1 MRSPDEHRPLARPT
15 PRPDDRDGLPVDAD
29 ALAETIRERILQAGL
44 WLCLIVTALGMAALG
59 AQLGLDAASRG
70 TIAAAATGVALLLV
84 VLTMA
89 WLARSVAR
97 SAEAAL
103 RVADAVVAGSTA
115 EPAGRTGLCEF
126 DALLGRLGAM
136 RAAQDALAGQLSA
149 ALASPETRI
158 GAALAAGLDGG
169 AVAVRLTEADGRVV
183 LEHRPDGWPP
193 AFGPKRHA
201 DRKPGPESGAEAGE
215 EVLPD
220 GRRLR
225 VERGRLPGGGA
236 LTLLFDVSAA
246 RAREDRLSERL
257 SRLGAA
263 LDTMSQGFLLY
274 DSAHRLLVANRRY
287 HEIFRL
293 AAGSVVV
300 GMEAT
305 EVLRRNIEV
314 GSHPSLS
321 ADEALA
327 EIGGLIWSGSAAQ
340 IQRLAD
346 GRHVSVEMRPLS
358 CGGFAAFYEDVTE
371 RWQAEARIAH
381 MARHDALTDLPNRL
395 LLRERIEG
403 AITLARRDTGFAV
416 LCLDLDNF
424 KQVNDTLGHAVGD
437 ELLRAVAHRLRA
449 CLREVDTV
457 ARLGGDE
464 FAVIQAGV
472 ESPADAGTL
481 ARRIRDVVSAPYALT
496 HHSITVGVSI
506 GIALAPS
513 DGLEP
518 DRLMQCADVALY
530 RAKADGRGVHRFFES
545 EMDARL
551 QARRALELDLRAA
564 VEMEAFDLHYQPIYD
579 LAAERICG
587 FEALLRWTHPTRGPV
602 SPAEFVPLAE
612 EIGLIVPLGEW
623 VLARACREAASW
635 PDDLKIAVN
644 VSAAQFTSAGLI
656 ATVRGALAESGLPA
670 RRLELEITESVLL
683 VNGNATV
690 AILHGLRGLGARIAM
705 DDFGTGY
712 SSLSYL
718 RSFPFDKMKIDRC
731 FTRDL
736 TVEEGSGFIV
746 RAVISLASSLGMST
760 TAEGVETPEQL
771 ARLRDEGCDE
781 VQGYL
786 FSPPVPAAALPDL
799 LETWNGSGRRAA

>member
-1 MRSPDEHRPLARPT
+1 MRSTEEQRSPASPPLP
-15 PRPDDRDGLPVDAD
+15 PRDRDGAPLDAD
-29 ALAETIRERILQAGL
+29 APPETIRARVLQAGL
-44 WLCLIVTALGMAALG
+44 WLCLIVAALG
-59 AQLGLDAASRG
+59 VTVLGAPLG
-70 TIAAAATGVALLLV
+70 TDPVAGGAIAAVAVAVALLLV
-84 VLTMA
+84 VLTVA
-89 WLARSVAR
+89 WLARSIACG
-97 SAEAAL
+97 AEAAL
-103 RVADAVVAGSTA
+103 RLADAGAAGSPSDT
-115 EPAGRTGLCEF
+115 AGRTGLREF
-126 DALLGRLGAM
+126 DALLGRLDAM
-136 RAAQDALAGQLSA
+136 RAAHDDLAARLSS
-149 ALASPETRI
+149 ALASPEIRI

-169 AVAVRLTEADGRVV
+169 TVAVRLTGPDGRVV
-183 LEHRPDGWPP
+183 LATP
-193 AFGPKRHA
+193 AV
-201 DRKPGPESGAEAGE
+201 PGPGPADEGGE
-215 EVLPD
+215 GSEETLPD

-225 VERGRLPGGGA
+225 AERGTLPGGSA
-236 LTLLFDVSAA
+236 LTLLFDVTAA
-246 RAREDRLSERL
+246 RARQDRLGERL
-257 SRLGAA
+257 ARLEAA
-263 LDTMSQGFLLY
+263 LDAMSQGFLLY
-274 DSAHRLLVANRRY
+274 DSAHRLRAANRRY

-293 AAGSVVV
+293 PPGSVAV
-300 GMEAT
+300 GMEAA
-305 EVLRRNIEV
+305 EVLRRNVEA
-314 GSHPSLS
+314 GSHPGLS

-327 EIGGLIWSGSAAQ
+327 EVDGLVGPASAAQ
-340 IQRLAD
+340 IQRLPD
-346 GRHVSVEMRPLS
+346 GRHVAIEMHPLP

-472 ESPADAGTL
+472 EKPEDAGTL

-496 HHSITVGVSI
+496 HHSVTVGVSI
-506 GIALAPS
+506 GIALAPA
-513 DGLEP
+513 DGLEAE
-518 DRLMQCADVALY
+518 RLMQRADVALY
-530 RAKADGRGVHRFFES
+530 RAKADGRGVYRFFES

-564 VEMEAFDLHYQPIYD
+564 VEAQAFELHYQPIYD

-587 FEALLRWTHPTRGPV
+587 FEALLRWTHPVRGRV

-623 VLARACREAASW
+623 VLARACREAAAW
-635 PDDLKIAVN
+635 PDDLKVAVN

-656 ATVRGALAESGLPA
+656 ATVRNALAETGLPA
-670 RRLELEITESVLL
+670 HRLELEITESVLL

-690 AILHGLRGLGARIAM
+690 AILHGLRGLGTRIAM

-718 RSFPFDKMKIDRC
+718 RSFPFDKMKIDQC

-736 TVEEGSGFIV
+736 TVEQGSGFIV
-746 RAVISLASSLGMST
+746 RAVISLASSLGMTT

-771 ARLRDEGCDE
+771 ARLREEGCDE

-786 FSPPVPAAALPDL
+786 FSPPVPAAELPALL
-799 LETWNGSGRRAA
+799 AAWNGGGRRAA

>member
-1 MRSPDEHRPLARPT
+1 MRSLDEHRPDASPTLRPHE
-15 PRPDDRDGLPVDAD
+15 RDGAPLDAD
-29 ALAETIRERILQAGL
+29 APPDTIRARVLQAGL
-44 WLCLIVTALGMAALG
+44 WLCLILLALGVTLHGARLG
-59 AQLGLDAASRG
+59 
-70 TIAAAATGVALLLV
+70 TAAATEGGIAAGAVGIALLLV

-89 WLARSVAR
+89 RLARSLAR
-97 SAEAAL
+97 SAAAAL
-103 RVADAVVAGSTA
+103 RLADAVAAGSAA
-115 EPAGRTGLCEF
+115 ETAGRTGLCEF
-126 DALLGRLGAM
+126 DALLARLAAM
-136 RAAQDALAGQLSA
+136 RAARDALAGQLSA

-169 AVAVRLTEADGRVV
+169 AVAVRLTGADGRVV
-183 LEHRPDGWPP
+183 LATPP
-193 AFGPKRHA
+193 AAPGSGPVGE
-201 DRKPGPESGAEAGE
+201 GPEDI
-215 EVLPD
+215 LPD

-225 VERGRLPGGGA
+225 AERGTLPGGGA
-236 LTLLFDVSAA
+236 LTLLVDVTAA
-246 RAREDRLSERL
+246 RAREDGLRERL
-257 SRLGAA
+257 SRLGTA
-263 LDTMSQGFLLY
+263 LDVMSQGFLLY
-274 DSAHRLLVANRRY
+274 DSAHRLLAANRRY

-300 GMEAT
+300 GMEAA
-305 EVLRRNIEV
+305 EVLRRNIEA
-314 GSHPSLS
+314 GSHPGLS

-327 EIGGLIWSGSAAQ
+327 EIDGLIWSASAAQ
-340 IQRLAD
+340 IQRLPD
-346 GRHVSVEMRPLS
+346 GRHVAVEIHPLP

-371 RWQAEARIAH
+371 RWQAETRIAH

-472 ESPADAGTL
+472 EGPADAGTL

-496 HHSITVGVSI
+496 HHSVTVGVSI
-506 GIALAPS
+506 GIALAPA

-518 DRLMQCADVALY
+518 ERLMQCADVALY

-564 VEMEAFDLHYQPIYD
+564 VQAEAFELHYQPIYD
-579 LAAERICG
+579 LSAERICG
-587 FEALLRWTHPTRGPV
+587 FEALLRWTHPVRGRV

-635 PDDLKIAVN
+635 PDDLKVAVN

-656 ATVRGALAESGLPA
+656 ATVRTALAESGLPA

-690 AILHGLRGLGARIAM
+690 AILHGLRGLGTRIAM

-718 RSFPFDKMKIDRC
+718 RSFPFDKMKIDQC

-736 TVEEGSGFIV
+736 AVEQGSGFIV
-746 RAVISLASSLGMST
+746 RAVISLASSLGMIT

-771 ARLRDEGCDE
+771 ARLREEGCDE

-786 FSPPVPAAALPDL
+786 FSPPVPATDLPALL
-799 LETWNGSGRRAA
+799 RAWNGGGRRAA